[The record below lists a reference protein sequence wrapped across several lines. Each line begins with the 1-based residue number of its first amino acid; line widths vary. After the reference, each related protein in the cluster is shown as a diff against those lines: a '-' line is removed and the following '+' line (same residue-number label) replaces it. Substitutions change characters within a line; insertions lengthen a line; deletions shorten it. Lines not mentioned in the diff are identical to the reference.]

1 MMRENGQIIV
11 VHMKTD
17 AGCEEVG
24 LKLVSSKRLNKG
36 KITRDISF
44 ECLESKWFKNKQMK
58 GLILEKLLSG
68 FSVSLKLTVDLK

>member
-1 MMRENGQIIV
+1 
-11 VHMKTD
+11 MKTD

-44 ECLESKWFKNKQMK
+44 ECLESK
-58 GLILEKLLSG
+58 
-68 FSVSLKLTVDLK
+68 